1 MDKPMFN
8 QYNKEEIKKLLDDKT
23 KLVYVDTG
31 MEEVVARY
39 EDLPDVIVGIN
50 EKLGSTNL
58 KVYDFDNP
66 STTPILTT
74 IGYFLDRCDR
84 KVRDDIIDRLVEL
97 QTSDIPLKDY
107 KLINEDMLDD
117 VRDSLEQDEEMER

>member
-1 MDKPMFN
+1 MDKPLFN
-8 QYNKEEIKKLLDDKT
+8 QYTKEEIKKLLKDKT

-31 MEEVVARY
+31 VDEVVARY
-39 EDLPDVIVGIN
+39 EDLPDVIVDIN

-74 IGYFLDRCDR
+74 IGYYLDRCDK
-84 KVRDDIIDRLVEL
+84 KVRDDIIDRLLEL
-97 QTSDIPLKDY
+97 HTTDIPLKDY
-107 KLINEDMLDD
+107 KLINEDMLDN
-117 VRDSLEQDEEMER
+117 VRDSIEQDEEMER

>member
-8 QYNKEEIKKLLDDKT
+8 QYNEEEIKKLLESKT

-58 KVYDFDNP
+58 KVSNYP
-66 STTPILTT
+66 SNVPILTT
-74 IGYFLDRCDR
+74 SGYFLDRCDR

-97 QTSDIPLKDY
+97 QTSDTPLKDY